1 MDRHTRWLW
10 NPIAPLSRRGGLPL
24 HGGMLQRLRQWFF
37 HPPDGAPPA
46 TLLIRLM
53 AGGVFF
59 WEGVM
64 KFVFPHTLGV
74 GRFLKLGIPAPEF
87 MAPFVGVLEIV
98 GGTLFVVGLFT
109 RLAALPLLIDMVVA
123 IA

>member
-1 MDRHTRWLW
+1 MDWHKLW
-10 NPIAPLSRRGGLPL
+10 SWDPIAPLPSCGGLPL
-24 HGGMLQRLRQWFF
+24 HRAMLHRLLQWFF
-37 HPPDGAPPA
+37 HPLDAAPPA

-74 GRFLKLGIPAPEF
+74 GVSSSWGFPPRSSWPPSS
-87 MAPFVGVLEIV
+87 V
-98 GGTLFVVGLFT
+98 
-109 RLAALPLLIDMVVA
+109 
-123 IA
+123 